1 MAKIRRNQPE
11 GKTNKEET
19 YKHGALMEIDM
30 DRDPVV
36 QFWKW
41 YEEALNSNSIQP
53 DAMTVA
59 SATIDGKPSARM
71 MLLKDVDVDGF
82 VFYTNQESRKGE
94 EFSKNAQVAL
104 VFWWPLFERQ
114 VRVEGI
120 IEKISDSEA
129 DSYFKTRPRGSRL
142 AAWSSHQ
149 SRVIS
154 SRQALD
160 ERFRGLEALY
170 KGRDIPR
177 PPYWVGYR
185 LRHSTIEFWQGR
197 PNRLHDRLR
206 YRKVEGEGWIIERLS
221 P

>member
-1 MAKIRRNQPE
+1 VDKE
-11 GKTNKEET
+11 NKERA
-19 YKHGALMEIDM
+19 YKLGALREIDM
-30 DRDPVV
+30 DPDPVV
-36 QFWKW
+36 QFKNW
-41 YEEALNSNSIQP
+41 YEDALNSKSLQP

-59 SATIDGKPSARM
+59 SATKDGKPSARM

-120 IEKISDSEA
+120 IEKISDNEA

-142 AAWSSHQ
+142 AAWASHQ
-149 SRVIS
+149 SQVIS
-154 SRQALD
+154 SREALD
-160 ERFRGLEALY
+160 DRFSGLEVLY
-170 KGRDIPR
+170 RIRDIPR

-206 YRKVEGEGWIIERLS
+206 YRQVEGDGWIIERLS